1 MLSEE
6 QNKSFHWKNKLDE
19 LENLPDET
27 FNKEVVWDKLHAS
40 LQEKSKKKKFIW
52 YWAAAVLLLVLLVPF
67 FTRHGTKPQFTVAVD
82 SVKNSER
89 IIGSSPI
96 NHKTSVVKNKDS
108 TSLVEDK
115 AIAIENRFSRTNHGA
130 VSSRR
135 LVNHIRVSDA
145 VSARLSD
152 ETIAK
157 SLQPIDI
164 VPNVT
169 VVIPPKKQLKVV
181 HINELGDPV
190 EELPNVARNAET
202 HSFQLKLANQ
212 EVFVNPAVTSRPP
225 GFTILKSKTS
235 PN

>member
-6 QNKSFHWKNKLDE
+6 QNKRFHWKNKLED

-27 FNKEVVWDKLHAS
+27 FNKEVVWDKLYER

-52 YWAAAVLLLVLLVPF
+52 YWAAAVLLLMLLVPF
-67 FTRHGTKPQFTVAVD
+67 FTRHSSKPQLTVAVD

-89 IIGSSPI
+89 IIGSSRI
-96 NHKTSVVKNKDS
+96 NHDINVVKNKDS
-108 TSLVEDK
+108 MSPAEDK
-115 AIAIENRFSRTNHGA
+115 AIATENKFNRINRDDM
-130 VSSRR
+130 SSRR
-135 LVNHIRVSDA
+135 LVNHIRVSDT
-145 VSARLSD
+145 VSARLPG

-157 SLQPIDI
+157 SLQSVDM
-164 VPNVT
+164 VPNVA
-169 VVIPPKKQLKVV
+169 VIMPPKKQLKVV

-190 EELPNVARNAET
+190 EELPNVVRNET
-202 HSFQLKLANQ
+202 HSFQLKLGNQ
-212 EVFVNPAVTSRPP
+212 EVFVNPAVTSHTP